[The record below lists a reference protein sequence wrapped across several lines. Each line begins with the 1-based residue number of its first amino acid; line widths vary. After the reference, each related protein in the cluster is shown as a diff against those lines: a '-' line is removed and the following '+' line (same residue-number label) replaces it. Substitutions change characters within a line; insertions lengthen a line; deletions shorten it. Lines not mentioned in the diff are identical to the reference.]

1 MSALKKEDVMNEIDT
16 LDQFMKSL
24 SEDEKKAFA
33 TKIKNIKDMVQ
44 DLLHQEEESL
54 YYGIVNKSLEEDWDN
69 EKDDAYNDL

>member
-44 DLLHQEEESL
+44 DLLHQEDESL